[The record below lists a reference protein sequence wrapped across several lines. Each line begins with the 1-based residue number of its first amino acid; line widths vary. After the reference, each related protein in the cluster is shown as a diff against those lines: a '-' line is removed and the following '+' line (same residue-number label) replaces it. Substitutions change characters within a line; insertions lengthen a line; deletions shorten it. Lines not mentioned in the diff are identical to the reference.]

1 MSEKILS
8 LKKGL
13 DTQVGTDGLTFSGG
27 ERQRI
32 AIARAIYK
40 KPEIFFM
47 DEFTSALD
55 SHTEDNIINNFY
67 KHLPN
72 STMIMIA
79 HRKET
84 IKKCDEVWKIEN
96 GRLIKL

>member
-1 MSEKILS
+1 MKKWRKEIGYISQNIFLLDGSIKKNISFNFADEKIYEEKLEKAIQIAELSEKISS

-40 KPEIFFM
+40 KPEIFLW
-47 DEFTSALD
+47 TNLQV
-55 SHTEDNIINNFY
+55 
-67 KHLPN
+67 L
-72 STMIMIA
+72 
-79 HRKET
+79 
-84 IKKCDEVWKIEN
+84 
-96 GRLIKL
+96 